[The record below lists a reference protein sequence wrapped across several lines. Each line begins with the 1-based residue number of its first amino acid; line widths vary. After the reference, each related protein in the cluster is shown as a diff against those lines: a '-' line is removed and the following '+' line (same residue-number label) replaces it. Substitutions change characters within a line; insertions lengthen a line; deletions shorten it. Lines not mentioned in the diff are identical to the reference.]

1 MGERTVRIRK
11 VKGSNPSVSTN
22 VELYEHNTAKSVFIL
37 LRRASYSSPHFRVGD
52 NTNRSQVI
60 WLRFFFMY
68 AQVVFDSSNFPYA
81 YRNNLPNPRKI
92 LELLIDYYER
102 SEGK

>member
-1 MGERTVRIRK
+1 MSCQLSADCASKYGGVAQLGERTVRIRK

-52 NTNRSQVI
+52 NKPQPSN
-60 WLRFFFMY
+60 L
-68 AQVVFDSSNFPYA
+68 AAVF
-81 YRNNLPNPRKI
+81 L
-92 LELLIDYYER
+92 YER
-102 SEGK
+102 ANRI